1 MSFSTQDITR
11 QWASLPASQIAVGVN
26 DALHTNSSLVVTAPP
41 GAGKSTLLP
50 LTILSS
56 LGEGEKILML
66 EPRRLAA
73 RQIAE
78 RMAQMLGEQVGETI
92 GYRVRFESRVS
103 KRTRIEVLTEGI
115 LTRMIVDDATLDG
128 VSVVIFDEF
137 HERSINSDLA
147 LALTRQAQQII
158 RPDLKV
164 VIMSATIDT
173 SNICAALQA
182 PLIESEGRMFPV
194 ELHYADKDTDP
205 RDIAAAAA
213 STTIEA
219 YKKYEGDILVFLPG
233 QAEIEHC
240 YELLSKSQHFTASP
254 SQPINTSTHQHLTTS
269 GGALVSS
276 APTTSQHL
284 TTSTSQHLTI
294 HPLYGNLS
302 PEDQRRAIA
311 PSAPGERKIVIATPI
326 AETSI
331 TIEGVRVVIDA
342 GLCRQ
347 VVFDARTGLSHLE
360 TVRIS
365 MDMATQRMGRA
376 GRVAEGVCYR
386 LWTKASEHLMAE
398 QRKPEIEEADLAPM
412 LLDTAAF
419 GESDAEALPW
429 LTMPPRAGVF
439 KAKELLTALGA
450 IDENGNITSI
460 GKRMATL
467 PCHPRIA
474 RMILATTNLT
484 TSTPQ
489 EVHLSPL
496 GFCRLPEQEVH
507 QQHLTTST
515 SHHNNTS
522 LACDIAALLEEKDP
536 LSESG
541 GTDLTL
547 RLSAL
552 RAARRKKQ
560 LGKWQRIAKIAAEYR
575 RMAHTDEDNRDPAQ
589 TEVGLLVAY
598 AYPERIAHSTNSIGG
613 YRLASGAN
621 VQLDAADQQSAH
633 SWLAVASLYSATG
646 TTGRVFLAAP
656 IAPDDLEKE
665 FVKEVDNIAWDT
677 KQGCVVMQ
685 REQRIGKLILSQK
698 PIHDADKERLKGI
711 VCEAMKKDGLTMMA
725 WSEKAVE
732 QVQRRVA
739 QVAAWHPEMA
749 LPDVS
754 TEHLLSTAADWLPF
768 YLEEGGRVKT
778 SVQELRKLNLAEIIW
793 NILPYEAQLEVD
805 RLAPTHIEVPTG
817 SHIRIDYRSGAE
829 APVLSVRLQE
839 CFGMERTP
847 CVDDGRQPLL
857 MELLS
862 PGFKPVQLTQDLA
875 SFWQGTYFE
884 VRKELRR
891 RYPKHYW
898 PENPLEAEAVRGVKR
913 K

>member
-26 DALHTNSSLVVTAPP
+26 EALHTNSSLVVTAPP

-78 RMAQMLGEQVGETI
+78 RMAQMLGEQVGETV

-194 ELHYADKDTDP
+194 ELHYADEDTDP

-269 GGALVSS
+269 TSQ
-276 APTTSQHL
+276 PTT
-284 TTSTSQHLTI
+284 TTPHHLTI

-489 EVHLSPL
+489 GVHLSPL

-536 LSESG
+536 LSETG

-552 RAARRKKQ
+552 RTARRKKQ
-560 LGKWQRIAKIAAEYR
+560 LGRWQRIAKIAAEYR
-575 RMAHTDEDNRDPAQ
+575 RMAHTDEDNRDPAP

-621 VQLDAADQQSAH
+621 VQLDTADQQSAH

-685 REQRIGKLILSQK
+685 REQRIGKLMLSQK

-725 WSEKAVE
+725 WREKAVE

-739 QVAAWHPEMA
+739 QVAEWHPEMA